1 MTRLEGLARLTCLL
15 ALGFVAM
22 AGGDDGAG
30 ARSAGKQRHRV
41 PEWGERQ
48 RVGSGAVPQQ
58 GVGADSNK
66 DDGACRNGSGESQP
80 QTVGDTP
87 SIWFVEPAAG
97 SEILSAPFLVKMGTS
112 GFRVPE
118 DGEVRLTMV
127 YEGMG
132 AQVRVLQSLEFM
144 CWNVAKAALHIEAQL
159 VSTKDELVG
168 EAAHG
173 QSLSQGAK
181 IEFATLPFIPRK

>member
-1 MTRLEGLARLTCLL
+1 MNMTRLVGLARLTCLL
-15 ALGFVAM
+15 ALGFVVM

-30 ARSAGKQRHRV
+30 GRSTEKQQHRI
-41 PEWGERQ
+41 PGWGGRQ
-48 RVGSGAVPQQ
+48 RVGSEQ

-66 DDGACRNGSGESQP
+66 DEDAGHYGRGKSQP

-97 SEILSAPFLVKMGTS
+97 SKILSAPFLVKMGAS

-118 DGEVRLTMV
+118 DGEVRITMV

-132 AQVRVLQSLEFM
+132 TQVRVLQGLEFM

-159 VSTKDELVG
+159 ISTKDDPVG

-173 QSLSQGAK
+173 QSLSQRAK
-181 IEFATLPFIPRK
+181 FKFASLLFIPRE